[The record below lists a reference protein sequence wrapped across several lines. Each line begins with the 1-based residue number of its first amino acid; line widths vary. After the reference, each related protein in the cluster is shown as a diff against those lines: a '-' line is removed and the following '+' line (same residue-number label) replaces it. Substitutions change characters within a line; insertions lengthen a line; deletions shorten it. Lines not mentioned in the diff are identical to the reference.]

1 MVASGDIHFSCAA
14 RVERFAGAPG
24 PEVWQVVSSPT
35 RNALIPHERGAMR
48 FAVKRAGGVVGSIL
62 RRASRGGGTR
72 PGLAVGAGPYF
83 ADNMCMV
90 DYGDDPVVA
99 VFEQSTSGD
108 TGDDSV
114 LTEVGRV
121 SLRR

>member
-1 MVASGDIHFSCAA
+1 
-14 RVERFAGAPG
+14 
-24 PEVWQVVSSPT
+24 
-35 RNALIPHERGAMR
+35 MR
-48 FAVKRAGGVVGSIL
+48 SAITRAGGVVGSIL
-62 RRASRGGGTR
+62 RRAGRGGDTR
-72 PGLAVGAGPYF
+72 PGLAVEAGPYF
-83 ADNMCMV
+83 ADNMCMI
-90 DYGDDPVVA
+90 DYGDDPIVA

>member
-1 MVASGDIHFSCAA
+1 M
-14 RVERFAGAPG
+14 
-24 PEVWQVVSSPT
+24 SSPI

-48 FAVKRAGGVVGSIL
+48 FAITRAGGVVGSIL
-62 RRASRGGGTR
+62 RHASGGGDTR
-72 PGLAVGAGPYF
+72 PGLAVEAGPYF
-83 ADNMCMV
+83 VNNMCMI
-90 DYGDDPVVA
+90 DYGDDSVVA

-108 TGDDSV
+108 TGDDPV